1 MKRNALT
8 LSWIIL
14 MVLVVIVIWVSQ
26 TQVNPIQ
33 VQSQDEDINWA
44 DLKFVLKDKDKEV
57 SYVAF
62 MEQDGKFTHLI
73 NDYNSSQSLMQ
84 SVYDEV
90 YSAFPLTN
98 RPNLREYGVV
108 NPNSSIQLW
117 YQSSYLRD
125 QDDDSLIFDYK
136 IVDKDASVFTEGRY
150 DLGEGKD
157 SNYSVISY
165 AEDDT
170 NYYLLL
176 TINGIE
182 RNPTHTIQL
191 TINKE
196 TSEVVNEETIEEDLT
211 DYYALSNAGYQ
222 LDQPHFH
229 LILKSYVN
237 PDSLSVI
244 NPITLEM
251 NDIVVSNSES
261 TDDEEFYDETN
272 LVMVREN
279 HLYYL
284 KIDTAHT
291 EGVEDPSSLMT
302 MYEYDFDGEDFEELW
317 NREFLDFKGI
327 AYTLQNSQL
336 YMSMIEDE
344 KQVRVEHVD
353 ILSGETD
360 GEKIYTIKGSSQ
372 YQFLSTNFVN
382 SQY

>member
-1 MKRNALT
+1 
-8 LSWIIL
+8 
-14 MVLVVIVIWVSQ
+14 
-26 TQVNPIQ
+26 
-33 VQSQDEDINWA
+33 
-44 DLKFVLKDKDKEV
+44 
-57 SYVAF
+57 
-62 MEQDGKFTHLI
+62 
-73 NDYNSSQSLMQ
+73 
-84 SVYDEV
+84 
-90 YSAFPLTN
+90 
-98 RPNLREYGVV
+98 
-108 NPNSSIQLW
+108 
-117 YQSSYLRD
+117 
-125 QDDDSLIFDYK
+125 
-136 IVDKDASVFTEGRY
+136 
-150 DLGEGKD
+150 
-157 SNYSVISY
+157 
-165 AEDDT
+165 
-170 NYYLLL
+170 
-176 TINGIE
+176 
-182 RNPTHTIQL
+182 
-191 TINKE
+191 
-196 TSEVVNEETIEEDLT
+196 
-211 DYYALSNAGYQ
+211 GYQ

-344 KQVRVEHVD
+344 KQVRVEHVN
-353 ILSGETD
+353 ILSVD
-360 GEKIYTIKGSSQ
+360 KKAEKMY
-372 YQFLSTNFVN
+372 
-382 SQY
+382 